1 MSKGWRVT
9 WIVLAVVVV
18 GLWIVNYYTSNPLA
32 KHRAAIE
39 LETYLN
45 KNYPKEALE
54 VQDGKYERKR
64 DMYEFTVKNRD
75 DAKQKYTFQ
84 IQNGRGYEVLSDT
97 LKEQSYDPQQS
108 KEVSVQMSNELQ
120 QTLATKVQNVKHVS
134 ATIRTKK
141 ETIQLSSKE
150 EQLEEP
156 AVIAIDIDMTG
167 MSRED
172 LYQIAREV
180 YEELA
185 REQVHYE
192 KVTIAGYELKGE
204 VNQKKWHYIY
214 KIQFMENQPPVKEG
228 ITHTI

>member
-1 MSKGWRVT
+1 MSNQLQQ
-9 WIVLAVVVV
+9 VL
-18 GLWIVNYYTSNPLA
+18 TSNVP
-32 KHRAAIE
+32 
-39 LETYLN
+39 
-45 KNYPKEALE
+45 
-54 VQDGKYERKR
+54 
-64 DMYEFTVKNRD
+64 
-75 DAKQKYTFQ
+75 
-84 IQNGRGYEVLSDT
+84 
-97 LKEQSYDPQQS
+97 
-108 KEVSVQMSNELQ
+108 
-120 QTLATKVQNVKHVS
+120 NVKHVL

>member
-75 DAKQKYTFQ
+75 DMEQSYTFQ

-108 KEVSVQMSNELQ
+108 KEVSVQMSNQLQ
-120 QTLATKVQNVKHVS
+120 QVLTSNVPNVKHVS
-134 ATIRTKK
+134 ATIRTKQ

-150 EQLEEP
+150 DIEEP
-156 AVIAIDIDMTG
+156 AIIAIDVDMTG

-180 YEELA
+180 YDELA
-185 REQVHYE
+185 REKVHYQ
-192 KVTIAGYELKGE
+192 KATVAGYELKGE
-204 VNQKKWHYIY
+204 ANQKQWQYVY
-214 KIQFMENQPPVKEG
+214 RIQFSENRAPVKNE
-228 ITHTI
+228 ITRTI